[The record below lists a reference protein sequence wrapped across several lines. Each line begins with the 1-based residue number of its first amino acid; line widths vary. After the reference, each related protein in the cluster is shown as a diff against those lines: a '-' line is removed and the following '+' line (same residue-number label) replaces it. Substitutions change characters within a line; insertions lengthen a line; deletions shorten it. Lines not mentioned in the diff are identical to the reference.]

1 MVIMENM
8 LKSERLLGEI
18 IAIVRYSGMAFP
30 GLSSGGSGQQ
40 QNQSTGFSSDEWSK
54 PPELGCF

>member
-30 GLSSGGSGQQ
+30 GEPQPP
-40 QNQSTGFSSDEWSK
+40 SK
-54 PPELGCF
+54 